1 MVYVLG
7 LIVMLSFIFSAVSGT
22 NFMGNLWDQA
32 TQKMSGFAFPKSQ
45 KEIIIDNLESQYS
58 ELNRFFSSVAPSLLN
73 SNSLSPQDKE
83 SLQKAVQNLEESQ
96 NTIERLKNIEKEGK
110 SVTKALVKKV
120 LDLNMEPNSDPEN
133 KESLQK
139 AAQNLEES
147 QNTIER
153 PDEPEKEEKS
163 ITRIVIEK
171 IFNLNT
177 EPNPDSIPIPSNCN
191 LVCGE

>member
-96 NTIERLKNIEKEGK
+96 NTIER
-110 SVTKALVKKV
+110 
-120 LDLNMEPNSDPEN
+120 
-133 KESLQK
+133 
-139 AAQNLEES
+139 
-147 QNTIER
+147 

>member
-7 LIVMLSFIFSAVSGT
+7 LIIMLSFIFSAVSGT

-83 SLQKAVQNLEESQ
+83 SLQKAIRNLEESQ
-96 NTIERLKNIEKEGK
+96 NTIEQLKNIEKEGK
-110 SVTKALVKKV
+110 SVTKALIKKA
-120 LDLNMEPNSDPEN
+120 LDLNTEPNPDSEN
-133 KESLQK
+133 K
-139 AAQNLEES
+139 ES
-147 QNTIER
+147 QNTIEQ
-153 PDEPEKEEKS
+153 PNEPEKEEKS
-163 ITRIVIEK
+163 ITKIIIEK
-171 IFNLNT
+171 IFSLNT
-177 EPNPDSIPIPSNCN
+177 EPNPDPIPIPTDCK
-191 LVCGE
+191 